1 MIRDVL
7 GNIDDYA
14 IWLTAVV
21 GGLVA
26 LGWLG
31 KRARAKF
38 ARMSELLVRIDVA
51 VTLAE
56 HELRP
61 NSGSSLYDK
70 IGRIS
75 SGVDA
80 LWESVDTLSERFES
94 QLATQAEASR
104 AMWPAVE
111 AIANAQPHDTDR

>member
-1 MIRDVL
+1 MIRDAAA
-7 GNIDDYA
+7 NIDDYA

-21 GGLVA
+21 GGLIA
-26 LGWLG
+26 LGWLV
-31 KRARAKF
+31 KRVRAK
-38 ARMSELLVRIDVA
+38 ATQVSALLVRIDVA